1 MASSDIILQTA
12 GEGRYTGPLLHGRF
26 QVLETILKGRF
37 MLADH
42 QKGGL
47 PVTEKGEV
55 IRYVSQEEAE
65 DHAAQLAT
73 GKAPA
78 RPPAHAGTDR
88 KQASGGQETAAASFR
103 RLILQGDLTDDQ
115 IFAEVQRLHGLAAN
129 RRSYVQWYR
138 KDLIRKGQLKKS

>member
-1 MASSDIILQTA
+1 MVDIILQTA
-12 GEGRYTGPLLHGRF
+12 GEGRYTGPLIHGRF

-42 QKGGL
+42 QNGGL
-47 PVTEKGEV
+47 PVMVKDEV
-55 IRYVSQEEAE
+55 VRYGSQEEAE

-73 GKAPA
+73 GKAPT

-88 KQASGGQETAAASFR
+88 KQASGGQETAAATFR

-115 IFAEVQRLHGLAAN
+115 IFAEVQKIHGLPAN
-129 RRSYVQWYR
+129 RRAYVQWYR
-138 KDLIRKGQLKKS
+138 NDLMKKGQLKKS